1 MTADLD
7 EDTRQVNDLK
17 RQEAILLNDVRY
29 ARGIRSII
37 NNDFLIYDVILIQIC
52 TLFSKHALD
61 PSYQIRYGDMKKSC
75 KAQKSNWPRC
85 KTLCTTP
92 EKVKIKGVL
101 SHSGFG
107 T

>member
-37 NNDFLIYDVILIQIC
+37 NNDFFDL
-52 TLFSKHALD
+52 
-61 PSYQIRYGDMKKSC
+61 
-75 KAQKSNWPRC
+75 
-85 KTLCTTP
+85 
-92 EKVKIKGVL
+92 
-101 SHSGFG
+101 
-107 T
+107 